1 MERNG
6 EGNREEVERISPTIQ
21 EDGAESDFETQ
32 GAIGEFV
39 SQWESA
45 ISDNFGKYGDQ
56 SNLSEQRGADNDAR
70 ALGNAEL
77 GGRCDVLMGDLIE
90 VVADDFLGINE
101 EPEKERHVEMVK
113 FSDENERSQEEKK
126 ILTALALTEEVIGGG
141 TAN

>member
-45 ISDNFGKYGDQ
+45 ISDNFGGLGDRI
-56 SNLSEQRGADNDAR
+56 NLPEQREDDGR
-70 ALGNAEL
+70 VMGNAEL
-77 GGRCDVLMGDLIE
+77 GWGML
-90 VVADDFLGINE
+90 
-101 EPEKERHVEMVK
+101 
-113 FSDENERSQEEKK
+113 S
-126 ILTALALTEEVIGGG
+126 
-141 TAN
+141 